1 MRAFV
6 FDAYGTLF
14 DVYSITALCDQLFPG
29 QGSAL
34 AQMWRSKQLQ
44 YSVLRSLM
52 DRYEDF
58 AQVTQGALVYSAR
71 ALKLD
76 LTAGKRAALMDAY
89 MTLEAFPDAKPA
101 LQRLKLMGLQLAIL
115 SNGSPAMLQAVT
127 QSAGLTKLLDA
138 VISVDEVRIFKP
150 SPRVYAL
157 ASAHLRLPESEIG
170 FVSSN
175 NWDIN
180 GAGAAGLTTFW
191 IQRAAAEPPEELG
204 HPAAHVVQALTDLA
218 GMIR

>member
-1 MRAFV
+1 MQAFA

-14 DVYSITALCDQLFPG
+14 DVYSVTALCEELFPG
-29 QGSAL
+29 SGTAL
-34 AQMWRSKQLQ
+34 AQMWRAKQLQ

-52 DRYEDF
+52 DRYTDF
-58 AQVTQGALVYSAR
+58 ADVTQDALVYSAR

-76 LTAGKRAALMDAY
+76 LAAGNRARLMDAY
-89 MTLEAFPDAKPA
+89 MTLTAFPDATRA
-101 LQRLKLMGLQLAIL
+101 LRELKSMGLRLAIL

-127 QSAGLTKLLDA
+127 THAGIADLLDA
-138 VISVDEVRIFKP
+138 VISVDEVKVFKP

-157 ASAHLRLPESEIG
+157 ASAHLRLPQHQIG

-180 GAGAAGLTTFW
+180 GAGAAGLSTFW

-204 HPAAHVVQALTDLA
+204 HPATHTVHALTDLVA
-218 GMIR
+218 MIQ

>member
-14 DVYSITALCDQLFPG
+14 DVYSVTALCDQLFPG
-29 QGSAL
+29 SGSAL
-34 AQMWRSKQLQ
+34 AQMWRAKQLQ

-58 AQVTQGALVYSAR
+58 AQVTQDALVYSAH

-76 LTAGKRAALMDAY
+76 LTAEKRAALMDAY

-101 LQRLKLMGLQLAIL
+101 LRRLKSMGVRLAIL
-115 SNGSPAMLQAVT
+115 SNGSPAMLRAAT
-127 QSAGLTKLLDA
+127 GSAGLAELLDD
-138 VISVDEVRIFKP
+138 VISVDEVKIFKP

-157 ASAHLRLPESEIG
+157 ASTHLRLPVAEIG

-175 NWDIN
+175 NWDVY
-180 GAGAAGLTTFW
+180 GAGAAGMTTFW
-191 IQRAAAEPPEELG
+191 IQRAAAEPQEELG
-204 HPAAHVVQALTDLA
+204 HPAAHVVQALTDLV

>member
-14 DVYSITALCDQLFPG
+14 DVYSVTALCEALFPG
-29 QGSAL
+29 NGAAL
-34 AQMWRSKQLQ
+34 AQMWRAKQLQ

-52 DRYEDF
+52 DRYEEF
-58 AQVTQGALVYSAR
+58 ARVTQDALVYSAR
-71 ALKLD
+71 ALKVD
-76 LTAGKRAALMDAY
+76 LTAEKRSRLVDAY
-89 MTLEAFPDAKPA
+89 MTLDAFPDAKPA
-101 LQRLKLMGLQLAIL
+101 LRRLKSMGLQLAIL
-115 SNGSPAMLQAVT
+115 SNGSPAMLKAAT
-127 QSAGLTKLLDA
+127 DSAGIADLLDA

-157 ASAHLRLPESEIG
+157 AATRLRLPEREIG

-175 NWDIN
+175 SWDIN

-191 IQRAAAEPPEELG
+191 IQRAAADPPEELG
-204 HPAAHVVQALTDLA
+204 HPAAHVVHALTDLVA
-218 GMIR
+218 MIR